1 MGYVLTFLILIPF
14 VGFMATWALGTTQR
28 IAKWVALVFSL
39 AQLALLTLVLM
50 AFWDPT
56 YGLVQGIIGARTDAS
71 STISYWGGAPFYYFE
86 KAAWVPQLGMNY
98 ILGFD
103 GLSAPL
109 AWLTPLLT
117 TLAIIFHWDEEHRP
131 REFFALLLFLEMS
144 LTGVFM
150 ALDFFLFFIFWELVL
165 IPMFFLIG
173 IWGGPNR
180 RYAALK
186 FLVYTHVASVIMLL
200 SIFALYWSYSSSAY
214 AAVTGLPPQNTFDMT
229 IFLEAARRHML
240 GTLGAAFIPLA
251 TQIPIMLGFL
261 FGFIVKLP
269 SFPFHT
275 WLPDAHV
282 EAPTGGS
289 VLLAG
294 VLLKMGGYGIFRIDL
309 GMFPDAMQQMWWLLA
324 ALGIVSMVYAAFVC
338 LHQTDLKRLI
348 AYSSVGHMGFV
359 TLGAATLTTI
369 GVEGGIF
376 QMFNHGL
383 ITAVLFMLAGSVK
396 HATGTREIPKL
407 QGLTKVMP
415 QFSLVLMIGFFASLG
430 LPGLNSFWSEFMV
443 FLGTFGS
450 PTLAG
455 WRALVIVPLISVVVT
470 AAYYVYTMQR
480 ILFGDVPK
488 DVEHAHDL
496 TPWESLSYAVLIVL
510 IFAVGFLPFAFVS
523 IINSY
528 VVGTAAVH
536 GSLPWLTSLGG
547 I

>member
-1 MGYVLTFLILIPF
+1 MSYWLTILLLIPF
-14 VGFMATWALGTTQR
+14 VGFLVTWAVGTTQR
-28 IAKWVALVFSL
+28 VAKWVALAFSL
-39 AQLALLTLVLM
+39 AQLALLTLILIS
-50 AFWDPT
+50 FWTPAGSWLETLLGPRIADAT
-56 YGLVQGIIGARTDAS
+56 NGIP
-71 STISYWGGAPFYYFE
+71 GGTSAPFSYFE
-86 KAAWVPQLGMNY
+86 RGSWVPQIGMNY

-103 GLSAPL
+103 GLSVPL

-200 SIFALYWSYSSSAY
+200 SIFALYWTYSATANLVVYGNY
-214 AAVTGLPPQNTFDMT
+214 ANTFDMT
-229 IFLEAARRHML
+229 AFLEAARRHAL
-240 GTLGAAFIPLA
+240 NGALAYIPLA
-251 TQIPIMLGFL
+251 TQIPVMLGFL

-294 VLLKMGGYGIFRIDL
+294 VLLKMGGYGIFRVDL
-309 GMFPDAMQQMWWLLA
+309 GMFPDAMRELWWVLA
-324 ALGIVSMVYAAFVC
+324 ALGIVSMIYAAFVC

-407 QGLTKVMP
+407 QGLSKVMP
-415 QFSLVLMIGFFASLG
+415 QFSLILMIGFFASLG

-443 FLGTFGS
+443 FLGTYSSQALGA
-450 PTLAG
+450 T
-455 WRALVIVPLISVVVT
+455 RALVIVPMVSIVVT
-470 AAYYVYTMQR
+470 AAYYVYAMQR
-480 ILFGDVPK
+480 ILFGEPPK
-488 DVEHAHDL
+488 EFEHVHDL
-496 TPWESLSYAVLIVL
+496 MPWERFSYAILTVL
-510 IFAVGFLPFAFVS
+510 IFAVGFLPFAFLS
-523 IINSY
+523 LIQTY
-528 VVGTAAVH
+528 TTTG
-536 GSLPWLTSLGG
+536 LPWLFGG
-547 I
+547 A

>member
-14 VGFMATWALGTTQR
+14 VGFIATWALGTTQKV
-28 IAKWVALVFSL
+28 AKWVALAFSL
-39 AQLALLTLVLM
+39 AQLVLLTLVLM
-50 AFWDPT
+50 AFWGT
-56 YGLVQGIIGARTDAS
+56 TSSLVESILGPAQAAQPVG
-71 STISYWGGAPFYYFE
+71 WGGAPFYYYQ
-86 KAAWVPQLGMNY
+86 KVDWVPQLGMNY

-103 GLSAPL
+103 GLSVPL

-200 SIFALYWSYSSSAY
+200 SIFALYWTYSFTANL
-214 AAVTGLPPQNTFDMT
+214 AVTNVGANTFDMT
-229 IFLEAARRHML
+229 VFLEAARRHMAGSL
-240 GTLGAAFIPLA
+240 PVAYIAMGT
-251 TQIPIMLGFL
+251 QVPIMLGFL

-309 GMFPDAMQQMWWLLA
+309 GMFPDAMKEVWWIPA

-450 PTLAG
+450 QAFAG
-455 WRALVIVPLISVVVT
+455 WRVLVIVPLVSIVVT

-488 DVEHAHDL
+488 EVEHAHDL
-496 TPWESLSYAVLIVL
+496 MPWETFSYAVLILL
-510 IFAVGFLPFAFVS
+510 IFAVGFLPFLFVGM
-523 IINSY
+523 INAY
-528 VVGTAAVH
+528 VL
-536 GSLPWLTSLGG
+536 GSLHWLTGG

>member
-1 MGYVLTFLILIPF
+1 MTYVLTVLLLIPM
-14 VGFMATWALGTTQR
+14 VGFLATWILGRTQK
-28 IAKWVALVFSL
+28 IAKWVALLFSL
-39 AQLALLTLVLM
+39 AQLALLSLILM
-50 AFWDPT
+50 TFWDVTTPIAEAVLGPAQNALPFAAWT
-56 YGLVQGIIGARTDAS
+56 
-71 STISYWGGAPFYYFE
+71 GGYQFHYFE
-86 KAAWVPQLGMNY
+86 RAAWVPQIGMNY

-103 GLSAPL
+103 GLGAPL

-117 TLAIIFHWDEEHRP
+117 TLAIVFHWDEQQRP

-186 FLVYTHVASVIMLL
+186 FLIYTHVASMIMLL
-200 SIFALYWSYSSSAY
+200 SIFALYYTASAPVNV
-214 AAVTGLPPQNTFDMT
+214 AVTGLASAGPTFDMT
-229 IFLEAARRHML
+229 VFLEGARRHML
-240 GTLGAAFIPLA
+240 GTLGSVYIPLA
-251 TQIPIMLGFL
+251 TQVPIMIGFL

-309 GMFPDAMQQMWWLLA
+309 GMFPDAMQELWWVLA
-324 ALGIVSMVYAAFVC
+324 VLGIMSMVYASFVC

-396 HATGTREIPKL
+396 HSTGTREIPRL

-415 QFSLVLMIGFFASLG
+415 QFSLILMIGFFASLG

-443 FLGTFGS
+443 FLGTFSS
-450 PTLAG
+450 PAFAG
-455 WRALVIVPLISVVVT
+455 WRALVIIPLISIVVT

-480 ILFGDVPK
+480 TLFGDPPK
-488 DVEHAHDL
+488 DIEHAHDL
-496 TPWESLSYAVLIVL
+496 MPWETFSYAVLIIL
-510 IFAVGFLPFAFVS
+510 IFAVGFLPFAIVGP
-523 IINSY
+523 IAGY
-528 VVGTAAVH
+528 VRT
-536 GSLPWLTSLGG
+536 LPWLAGVV
-547 I
+547 

>member
-1 MGYVLTFLILIPF
+1 MDELSYLLTVLLVIPF
-14 VGFMATWALGTTQR
+14 AGFLVTWILGATQKIARWLAL
-28 IAKWVALVFSL
+28 AFSV
-39 AQLALLTLVLM
+39 AQLALLTLILFS
-50 AFWDPT
+50 FWDAASPIT
-56 YGLVQGIIGARTDAS
+56 SMLIGPRLDPSSGIPGWS
-71 STISYWGGAPFYYFE
+71 GEPFSYFE
-86 KAAWVPQLGMNY
+86 RASWVPQIGMNY

-117 TLAIIFHWDEEHRP
+117 TLAIIFHWDESHRP
-131 REFFALLLFLEMS
+131 REFYALLLFLEMS

-200 SIFALYWSYSSSAY
+200 SIFALYWTYSGAAN
-214 AAVTGLPPQNTFDMT
+214 AAVYGVSAPTFDMT
-229 IFLEAARRHML
+229 VFLEAARRH
-240 GTLGAAFIPLA
+240 AVSPAIAYIPLA

-294 VLLKMGGYGIFRIDL
+294 VLLKMGGYGIFRVDL
-309 GMFPDAMQQMWWLLA
+309 GMFPDAMRDLWWVLA
-324 ALGIVSMVYAAFVC
+324 VLGIISMIYAAFVC

-415 QFSLVLMIGFFASLG
+415 QFSLILMIGFFASLG

-443 FLGTFGS
+443 FLGTYSS
-450 PTLAG
+450 PTFAAT
-455 WRALVIVPLISVVVT
+455 RALVIIPLISIVVT
-470 AAYYVYTMQR
+470 AAYYMYTMQR
-480 ILFGDVPK
+480 VLFGEPPK
-488 DVEHAHDL
+488 DFEHVHDL
-496 TPWESLSYAVLIVL
+496 MPWESFSYAILVVL
-510 IFAVGFLPFAFVS
+510 IFAVGFLPFA
-523 IINSY
+523 I
-528 VVGTAAVH
+528 VGLIHTYAAA
-536 GSLPWLTSLGG
+536 SLPWLAGVV
-547 I
+547 

>member
-1 MGYVLTFLILIPF
+1 MEYVLTLLLVIPF
-14 VGFMATWALGTTQR
+14 VGFLVTWAAGVTQR

-39 AQLALLTLVLM
+39 AQLVLLTLVLV
-50 AFWDPT
+50 AVYVHPSTWLDPILGPSLADPT
-56 YGLVQGIIGARTDAS
+56 NGIP
-71 STISYWGGAPFYYFE
+71 GGTSAPFYFFT
-86 KAAWVPQLGMNY
+86 KAPWVPQFGTSY
-98 ILGFD
+98 ILGVD

-117 TLAIIFHWDEEHRP
+117 TLAIVFHWDEEHRP

-144 LTGVFM
+144 LTGVFIS
-150 ALDFFLFFIFWELVL
+150 LDFFLFFIFWELVL

-180 RYAALK
+180 RYASLK

-200 SIFALYWSYSSSAY
+200 SIFALYWTYSAT
-214 AAVTGLPPQNTFDMT
+214 ANLAVYGVNTPTFDMT
-229 IFLEAARRHML
+229 VFLEAARRHAVSPAL
-240 GTLGAAFIPLA
+240 AYIPLA
-251 TQIPIMLGFL
+251 TQIPMMLGFL

-309 GMFPDAMQQMWWLLA
+309 GMFPDAVKDLWWVLA
-324 ALGIVSMVYAAFVC
+324 VLGIISMIYAAFVC

-407 QGLTKVMP
+407 QGLAKVMP

-443 FLGTFGS
+443 FVGTYS
-450 PTLAG
+450 SASLSSV
-455 WRALVIVPLISVVVT
+455 RALVIIPLISIVVT

-480 ILFGDVPK
+480 VLFGEPPK
-488 DVEHAHDL
+488 DFEHAHDL
-496 TPWESLSYAVLIVL
+496 MPWERISYGVLLILIVL
-510 IFAVGFLPFAFVS
+510 VGLLPIAFLS
-523 IINSY
+523 LIGQYTS
-528 VVGTAAVH
+528 TAL
-536 GSLPWLTSLGG
+536 GPLLGG
-547 I
+547 A

>member
-1 MGYVLTFLILIPF
+1 MGYVLTLLLLIPF
-14 VGFMATWALGTTQR
+14 VGFLATWALGTTQK
-28 IAKWVALVFSL
+28 IARWTALAFSL
-39 AQLALLTLVLM
+39 AQLVLLTLILM

-56 YGLVQGIIGARTDAS
+56 YSLVQGILGGRTDGS
-71 STISYWGGAPFYYFE
+71 STMSYWSGAPFYYYE

-103 GLSAPL
+103 GLSVPL

-117 TLAIIFHWDEEHRP
+117 TLAIIFHWNEEQRP

-200 SIFALYWSYSSSAY
+200 SIFSLYWTYSAT
-214 AAVTGLPPQNTFDMT
+214 ANLAVNGPGFNTPTFDMT
-229 IFLEAARRHML
+229 VVLEAARRHML
-240 GTLGAAFIPLA
+240 GTLGTAFIPLA

-309 GMFPDAMQQMWWLLA
+309 GMFPDAMQQMWWVLA
-324 ALGIVSMVYAAFVC
+324 ALGIVSMIYAAFVC

-443 FLGTFGS
+443 LLGTYSS
-450 PTLAG
+450 PTLAAT
-455 WRALVIVPLISVVVT
+455 RALVIVPMVSLVVT
-470 AAYYVYTMQR
+470 AGYYVYTMQR

-488 DVEHAHDL
+488 DYEHAHDL
-496 TPWESLSYAVLIVL
+496 APWERFSYVVLIIL
-510 IFAVGFLPFAFVS
+510 IFAVGFLPFAIVGPIGGYVS
-523 IINSY
+523 
-528 VVGTAAVH
+528 GAFPA
-536 GSLPWLTSLGG
+536 PWLAGG

>member
-1 MGYVLTFLILIPF
+1 
-14 VGFMATWALGTTQR
+14 
-28 IAKWVALVFSL
+28 
-39 AQLALLTLVLM
+39 
-50 AFWDPT
+50 
-56 YGLVQGIIGARTDAS
+56 
-71 STISYWGGAPFYYFE
+71 
-86 KAAWVPQLGMNY
+86 
-98 ILGFD
+98 
-103 GLSAPL
+103 
-109 AWLTPLLT
+109 
-117 TLAIIFHWDEEHRP
+117 
-131 REFFALLLFLEMS
+131 MS

-186 FLVYTHVASVIMLL
+186 FFVYTHVASVIMLL
-200 SIFALYWSYSSSAY
+200 SIFALYWTYSGTANL
-214 AAVTGLPPQNTFDMT
+214 AVTGNPGNTFDMT
-229 IFLEAARRHML
+229 VFLEAARRHML
-240 GTLGAAFIPLA
+240 NGALAYIPLA

-309 GMFPDAMQQMWWLLA
+309 GMFPDAMQQLWWVLA
-324 ALGIVSMVYAAFVC
+324 ALGIISMVYAAFVC

-443 FLGTFGS
+443 FLGVYGS
-450 PTLAG
+450 PALAAT
-455 WRALVIVPLISVVVT
+455 RALVIVPMISIVVT

-488 DVEHAHDL
+488 DYEHAHDL
-496 TPWESLSYAVLIVL
+496 PKWETLSYAVLVIL
-510 IFAVGFLPFAFVS
+510 IFVVGFLPFLFVS
-523 IINSY
+523 IIGGY
-528 VVGTAAVH
+528 VAGTATAAA
-536 GSLPWLTSLGG
+536 SLPWLAGLKGG

>member
-1 MGYVLTFLILIPF
+1 MAYVLTLLILIPA
-14 VGFMATWALGTTQR
+14 VGFVATWALGTTQKV
-28 IAKWVALVFSL
+28 AKWVALAFSL

-50 AFWDPT
+50 SFWGTTQSIAEALLGPAT
-56 YGLVQGIIGARTDAS
+56 SAGPANWSGS
-71 STISYWGGAPFYYFE
+71 PFYYFE
-86 KAAWVPQLGMNY
+86 KADWLPQAGMSY

-103 GLSAPL
+103 GLSVPL

-117 TLAIIFHWDEEHRP
+117 TLAIIFHWDEDHRP

-200 SIFALYWSYSSSAY
+200 SIFALYWTSSA
-214 AAVTGLPPQNTFDMT
+214 AANLAVTGSATNTFDMT
-229 IFLEAARRHML
+229 VFLQAARQHAL
-240 GTLGAAFIPLA
+240 NGALAYIPLA

-294 VLLKMGGYGIFRIDL
+294 VLLKMGGYGIFRVDL
-309 GMFPDAMQQMWWLLA
+309 GMFPDAMQQLWWVLA
-324 ALGIVSMVYAAFVC
+324 ALGIVSMIYAAFVC

-443 FLGTFGS
+443 FLGTYS
-450 PTLAG
+450 APSLSST
-455 WRALVIVPLISVVVT
+455 RALVIVPMLSIVVT

-480 ILFGDVPK
+480 ILFGDTPK
-488 DVEHAHDL
+488 DFERAHDL
-496 TPWESLSYAVLIVL
+496 PPWERFSYAILVIL
-510 IFAVGFLPFAFVS
+510 IFAVGFLPFIFVS
-523 IINSY
+523 VIQTY
-528 VVGTAAVH
+528 AVQ
-536 GSLPWLTSLGG
+536 SLPWLASVGG

>member
-1 MGYVLTFLILIPF
+1 MSYWLTLLLLIPF
-14 VGFMATWALGTTQR
+14 AGFLVTWALGATQK
-28 IAKWVALVFSL
+28 IAKWIALAFSL
-39 AQLALLTLVLM
+39 GQLVLLTLILVSFQFDLSSILG
-50 AFWDPT
+50 PRVS
-56 YGLVQGIIGARTDAS
+56 GLPLPGWTGEPLS
-71 STISYWGGAPFYYFE
+71 YFE
-86 KAAWVPQLGMNY
+86 RAAWVPQAGLNY

-103 GLSAPL
+103 GLSVPL

-150 ALDFFLFFIFWELVL
+150 ALDFLLFLIFWELVL

-180 RYAALK
+180 RYAAMK
-186 FLVYTHVASVIMLL
+186 FFVYTHVGYVVMLL
-200 SIFALYWSYSSSAY
+200 AVFTLYWTYSAP
-214 AAVTGLPPQNTFDMT
+214 ANLAVTGVNASTFDMT
-229 IFLEAARRHML
+229 VILQAARDHAVNPAM
-240 GTLGAAFIPLA
+240 AYMPLL
-251 TQIPIMLGFL
+251 TQIPVMLAFL

-309 GMFPDAMQQMWWLLA
+309 GMFPDAMRDLWWVVA
-324 ALGIVSMVYAAFVC
+324 ALGIISMIYAAFVC

-359 TLGAATLTTI
+359 TLGAATLTAI

-396 HATGTREIPKL
+396 HATGTRDIPKL
-407 QGLTKVMP
+407 QGLAKVMP
-415 QFSLVLMIGFFASLG
+415 QFSLILAIGFFASLG

-443 FLGTFGS
+443 FLGTYSSASMGA
-450 PTLAG
+450 T
-455 WRALVIVPLISVVVT
+455 RALVLVPMASIVVT

-480 ILFGDVPK
+480 ILFGEVPK
-488 DVEHAHDL
+488 GFEHVHDL
-496 TPWESLSYAVLIVL
+496 MPWERFSYVVLVILIV
-510 IFAVGFLPFAFVS
+510 AVGLLPFAFL
-523 IINSY
+523 SY
-528 VVGTAAVH
+528 IQTYTVR
-536 GSLPWLTSLGG
+536 SLPWLLGAV
-547 I
+547 

>member
-1 MGYVLTFLILIPF
+1 MTYVLTVLILIPF
-14 VGFMATWALGTTQR
+14 VGFLATWILGRTQK

-39 AQLALLTLVLM
+39 AQLALLSLILMTFWGVSSPVAESVLGP
-50 AFWDPT
+50 AQNALPF
-56 YGLVQGIIGARTDAS
+56 AS
-71 STISYWGGAPFYYFE
+71 WTGGYQFHYFE
-86 KAAWVPQLGMNY
+86 RAGWVPQVGMNY

-144 LTGVFM
+144 LTGVFA

-186 FLVYTHVASVIMLL
+186 FLIYTHVASMIMLL
-200 SIFALYWSYSSSAY
+200 SIFALYYTSSAGVN
-214 AAVTGLPPQNTFDMT
+214 AAVTGVATAGPTFDMT
-229 IFLEAARRHML
+229 VFLEAARRHML
-240 GTLGAAFIPLA
+240 GTLGGLYIPLA
-251 TQIPIMLGFL
+251 TQVPIMLGFL

-294 VLLKMGGYGIFRIDL
+294 VLLKMGGYGIFRVLL
-309 GMFPDAMQQMWWLLA
+309 GMFPDAMKELWWVLA
-324 ALGIVSMVYAAFVC
+324 ALGIISMVYAAFVC

-443 FLGTFGS
+443 FLGTFSS
-450 PTLAG
+450 PAFAG
-455 WRALVIVPLISVVVT
+455 WRVLVIIPLVSIVVT

-480 ILFGDVPK
+480 TLFGDVPK
-488 DVEHAHDL
+488 DLEHAHDL
-496 TPWESLSYAVLIVL
+496 MPWETFSYAVLVIL
-510 IFAVGFLPFAFVS
+510 IFAVGFLPFA
-523 IINSY
+523 
-528 VVGTAAVH
+528 VVGPIGQYVAT
-536 GSLPWLTSLGG
+536 LPGLTRVV
-547 I
+547 

>member
-1 MGYVLTFLILIPF
+1 MAYVLTLLLVIPF
-14 VGFMATWALGTTQR
+14 VGFLATWALGTTQKV
-28 IAKWVALVFSL
+28 AKWVALVFSL
-39 AQLALLTLVLM
+39 AQLALLTLVLF
-50 AFWDPT
+50 AFWTTTRPVVESIL
-56 YGLVQGIIGARTDAS
+56 GS
-71 STISYWGGAPFYYFE
+71 STSAIPLAGWSGGDLYYFE
-86 KAAWVPQLGMNY
+86 RVPWVPQIGLNY
-98 ILGFD
+98 VLGFD

-131 REFFALLLFLEMS
+131 REFFALMLFLEMS

-186 FLVYTHVASVIMLL
+186 FFVYTHVASVIMLL
-200 SIFALYWSYSSSAY
+200 SIFALYWTASATAN
-214 AAVTGLPPQNTFDMT
+214 AAVTGVNLPTFDMT
-229 IFLEAARRHML
+229 VMLEAARRHMA
-240 GTLGAAFIPLA
+240 GTLGTVFIPLA
-251 TQIPIMLGFL
+251 TQVPIMLGFL

-309 GMFPDAMQQMWWLLA
+309 GMFPDAMKQLWWVLA
-324 ALGIVSMVYAAFVC
+324 ALGVISMIYAAFVC

-396 HATGTREIPKL
+396 HATGTREIPRL
-407 QGLTKVMP
+407 QGLYKVMP
-415 QFSLVLMIGFFASLG
+415 QFSIILTIGFFASLG

-443 FLGTFGS
+443 FLGTYSS
-450 PTLAG
+450 PTLGAT
-455 WRALVIVPLISVVVT
+455 RALVIVPMVSLVVT
-470 AAYYVYTMQR
+470 AGYYMYTMQR

-488 DVEHAHDL
+488 DYEHAHDL
-496 TPWESLSYAVLIVL
+496 PSWERFSYVVLVAL
-510 IFAVGFLPFAFVS
+510 IFAVGFLPFIFAGMMAT
-523 IINSY
+523 Y
-528 VVGTAAVH
+528 TATA
-536 GSLPWLTSLGG
+536 LPWLTVVKVGL
-547 I
+547 

>member
-1 MGYVLTFLILIPF
+1 MSYWLTVLLLIPF
-14 VGFMATWALGTTQR
+14 IGFIVTWALGRTQR
-28 IAKWVALVFSL
+28 IAKWVALAFSL
-39 AQLALLTLVLM
+39 AQLVLLTLI
-50 AFWDPT
+50 
-56 YGLVQGIIGARTDAS
+56 LVSIQFDLSSILGPRTS
-71 STISYWGGAPFYYFE
+71 GSPIPGWTGEPFYYFE
-86 KAAWVPQLGMNY
+86 RADWVPQAGLSY

-103 GLSAPL
+103 GLSVPL

-117 TLAIIFHWDEEHRP
+117 TLAIIFHWDEDHRP

-200 SIFALYWSYSSSAY
+200 SIFALYWTYSATASA
-214 AAVTGLPPQNTFDMT
+214 AITGTNANTFDMT
-229 IFLEAARRHML
+229 VMLEAARRHMAGSL
-240 GTLGAAFIPLA
+240 PIAFIPLA
-251 TQIPIMLGFL
+251 TQIPVMLGFL

-294 VLLKMGGYGIFRIDL
+294 VLLKMGGYGIFRVDL
-309 GMFPDAMQQMWWLLA
+309 GMFPDAMQNLWWLVA
-324 ALGIVSMVYAAFVC
+324 ALGIISMIYAAFVC

-359 TLGAATLTTI
+359 TLGAATLTAV

-396 HATGTREIPKL
+396 HATGTRDIPKL
-407 QGLTKVMP
+407 RGLAKVMP
-415 QFSLVLMIGFFASLG
+415 QFSLILAIGFFASLG

-443 FLGTFGS
+443 FLGTYGS
-450 PTLAG
+450 ASMAST
-455 WRALVIVPLISVVVT
+455 RALVLVPMVSIVVT

-480 ILFGDVPK
+480 VLFGEPPK
-488 DVEHAHDL
+488 EFEHVHDL
-496 TPWESLSYAVLIVL
+496 MPWERFSYVVLVVL
-510 IFAVGFLPFAFVS
+510 IFAVGLLPFAFLTF
-523 IINSY
+523 IQTF
-528 VVGTAAVH
+528 TAR
-536 GSLPWLTSLGG
+536 SLPWLLGAL
-547 I
+547 

>member
-1 MGYVLTFLILIPF
+1 MTYVLTVLLLIPA
-14 VGFMATWALGTTQR
+14 VGFLATWGLGRTQK

-39 AQLALLTLVLM
+39 AQLALLTLIL
-50 AFWDPT
+50 
-56 YGLVQGIIGARTDAS
+56 L
-71 STISYWGGAPFYYFE
+71 SYWGVTLPLVESILGSPTATPVPNWTGASGDPFATFIYFE
-86 KAAWVPQLGMNY
+86 KAPWVPQIGMNF

-117 TLAIIFHWDEEHRP
+117 TLAIIFHWDEEQRP
-131 REFFALLLFLEMS
+131 REFYALLLFLEMS

-186 FLVYTHVASVIMLL
+186 FLIYTHVASMVMLL
-200 SIFALYWSYSSSAY
+200 SIFALYYTSSAAVN
-214 AAVTGLPPQNTFDMT
+214 AAVTGVASAGPTFDMT
-229 IFLEAARRHML
+229 VFLEGARRHLL
-240 GTLGAAFIPLA
+240 GTLGGLYIPLA
-251 TQIPIMLGFL
+251 TQVPIMIGFL

-294 VLLKMGGYGIFRIDL
+294 VLLKMGGYGIFRVLL
-309 GMFPDAMQQMWWLLA
+309 GMFPDAMRELWWVLA
-324 ALGIVSMVYAAFVC
+324 ALGIISMVYAAFVC

-396 HATGTREIPKL
+396 HATGTREIPRL

-443 FLGTFGS
+443 FLGTFSS
-450 PTLAG
+450 PALAG
-455 WRALVIVPLISVVVT
+455 WRALVIIPLISIIVT

-480 ILFGDVPK
+480 TLFGDAPK
-488 DVEHAHDL
+488 DIEHAHDL
-496 TPWESLSYAVLIVL
+496 TPWETLSYAVLIIL
-510 IFAVGFLPFAFVS
+510 IFVVGFLPFA
-523 IINSY
+523 
-528 VVGTAAVH
+528 VVGPIAHYVAT
-536 GSLPWLTSLGG
+536 LPGLTGVV
-547 I
+547 

>member
-1 MGYVLTFLILIPF
+1 MSYWLTILLLIPF
-14 VGFMATWALGTTQR
+14 IGFIVTWAVGRTQR
-28 IAKWVALVFSL
+28 ISKWVALAFSL
-39 AQLALLTLVLM
+39 AQLTLLTLILVS
-50 AFWDPT
+50 FWTPASSWIEMLLGPRIADPT
-56 YGLVQGIIGARTDAS
+56 NGIP
-71 STISYWGGAPFYYFE
+71 GGTQSAFSYFE
-86 KAAWVPQLGMNY
+86 KANWVPQIGMNY

-103 GLSAPL
+103 GLSVPL

-117 TLAIIFHWDEEHRP
+117 TLAIVFHWDEEHRP

-200 SIFALYWSYSSSAY
+200 SIFALYWTYSGTAN
-214 AAVTGLPPQNTFDMT
+214 AAVYGTSTNTFDMT
-229 IFLEAARRHML
+229 VFLEAARRHAVN
-240 GTLGAAFIPLA
+240 GALAYIPLA
-251 TQIPIMLGFL
+251 TQIPVMLGFL

-309 GMFPDAMQQMWWLLA
+309 GMFPDAMRELWWVLA
-324 ALGIVSMVYAAFVC
+324 ALGIISMVYAAFVC

-407 QGLTKVMP
+407 QGLSKVMP
-415 QFSLVLMIGFFASLG
+415 QFSLILMIGFFASLG

-443 FLGTFGS
+443 FLGTYSSQSMGA
-450 PTLAG
+450 T
-455 WRALVIVPLISVVVT
+455 RALVLVPMVSIVVT
-470 AAYYVYTMQR
+470 AAYYVYAMQR
-480 ILFGDVPK
+480 ILFGDAPK
-488 DVEHAHDL
+488 EFEHVHDL
-496 TPWESLSYAVLIVL
+496 MPWERFSYVILVLL
-510 IFAVGFLPFAFVS
+510 IFAVGLLPFAFLS
-523 IINSY
+523 LIQDYAI
-528 VVGTAAVH
+528 H
-536 GSLPWLTSLGG
+536 GLPWLMGAV
-547 I
+547 

>member
-1 MGYVLTFLILIPF
+1 MDYVLTLLLVIPF
-14 VGFMATWALGTTQR
+14 VGFLVTWAAGVTQR
-28 IAKWVALVFSL
+28 IAKWVALAFSL
-39 AQLALLTLVLM
+39 AQLVLLTLVLI
-50 AFWDPT
+50 AVYVHPSAWLDPILGPSLADPT
-56 YGLVQGIIGARTDAS
+56 NGIP
-71 STISYWGGAPFYYFE
+71 GGTSAPFYFFTR
-86 KAAWVPQLGMNY
+86 APWVPQFGTSY
-98 ILGFD
+98 ILGVD

-117 TLAIIFHWDEEHRP
+117 TLAIVFHWDEEHRP

-144 LTGVFM
+144 LTGVFIS
-150 ALDFFLFFIFWELVL
+150 LDFFLFFIFWELVL

-180 RYAALK
+180 RYASLK

-200 SIFALYWSYSSSAY
+200 SIFALYWTYSAT
-214 AAVTGLPPQNTFDMT
+214 ANLAVYGVNAPTFDMT
-229 IFLEAARRHML
+229 VFLEAARLHAL
-240 GTLGAAFIPLA
+240 NPALAYIPMA
-251 TQIPIMLGFL
+251 TQIPVMLGFL

-309 GMFPDAMQQMWWLLA
+309 GMFPDAVKDLWWVLA
-324 ALGIVSMVYAAFVC
+324 ALGIISMVYAAFVC

-407 QGLTKVMP
+407 QGLAKVMP

-443 FLGTFGS
+443 FVGTYS
-450 PTLAG
+450 SASLSAV
-455 WRALVIVPLISVVVT
+455 RALVIIPLISIVVT

-480 ILFGDVPK
+480 VLFGEPPK
-488 DVEHAHDL
+488 HFEHVHDL
-496 TPWESLSYAVLIVL
+496 MPWERVSYGVLLVLIVL
-510 IFAVGFLPFAFVS
+510 VGLLPIAFLS
-523 IINSY
+523 MIQGY
-528 VVGTAAVH
+528 TASA
-536 GSLPWLTSLGG
+536 LPWLLGG
-547 I
+547 A

>member
-1 MGYVLTFLILIPF
+1 MSYWLTILILIPF
-14 VGFMATWALGTTQR
+14 VGFIVTWALGTTQK
-28 IAKWVALVFSL
+28 IAKWIALVFSL
-39 AQLALLTLVLM
+39 AQLALLSLILLS
-50 AFWDPT
+50 FWPAVSSLTDPLL
-56 YGLVQGIIGARTDAS
+56 GSRVDSAS
-71 STISYWGGAPFYYFE
+71 SIAGWTGEPFSYFE
-86 KAAWVPQLGMNY
+86 RANWVPQAGLNY

-117 TLAIIFHWDEEHRP
+117 TLAIIFHWDETHRP

-200 SIFALYWSYSSSAY
+200 SIFALYWSYSATAN
-214 AAVTGLPPQNTFDMT
+214 AAITGTNANTFDMT
-229 IFLEAARRHML
+229 VMLEAARRHVAGSL
-240 GTLGAAFIPLA
+240 PVAFIPLA
-251 TQIPIMLGFL
+251 TQIPVMLGFL

-294 VLLKMGGYGIFRIDL
+294 VLLKMGGYGIFRVDL
-309 GMFPDAMQQMWWLLA
+309 GMFPDAMRDLWWVVA
-324 ALGIVSMVYAAFVC
+324 ALGIVSMIYAAFVC

-396 HATGTREIPKL
+396 HATGTRDIPKL
-407 QGLTKVMP
+407 QGLAKVMP
-415 QFSLVLMIGFFASLG
+415 QFSLILAIGFFASLG

-443 FLGTFGS
+443 FLGTYGS
-450 PTLAG
+450 ASMAST
-455 WRALVIVPLISVVVT
+455 RALVLIPMVSIVVT

-480 ILFGDVPK
+480 VLFGEPPK
-488 DVEHAHDL
+488 EFEHVHDL
-496 TPWESLSYAVLIVL
+496 MPWERFSYAVLVVL
-510 IFAVGFLPFAFVS
+510 IVGVGLLPFAFLTF
-523 IINSY
+523 IQ
-528 VVGTAAVH
+528 TFTTK
-536 GSLPWLTSLGG
+536 SLPWLLGG
-547 I
+547 L

>member
-1 MGYVLTFLILIPF
+1 MPLAGFL
-14 VGFMATWALGTTQR
+14 ATWTLGATQR
-28 IAKWVALVFSL
+28 IAKWIALTFSL
-39 AQLALLTLVLM
+39 AQLVLLTLVLVS
-50 AFWDPT
+50 FWGPGESVTSLVLGPRVDP
-56 YGLVQGIIGARTDAS
+56 A
-71 STISYWGGAPFYYFE
+71 STIPGWTGEPFSYYE
-86 KAAWVPQLGMNY
+86 RAAWVPQVGMNY

-150 ALDFFLFFIFWELVL
+150 ALDFNLFIIIWELVL

-173 IWGGPNR
+173 IWGGQFFC
-180 RYAALK
+180 YDSVK
-186 FLVYTHVASVIMLL
+186 FVIYTHVASVVMLL
-200 SIFALYWSYSSSAY
+200 SIFALYWTYSGTAN
-214 AAVTGLPPQNTFDMT
+214 AAVYGISGRTFDMT
-229 IFLEAARRHML
+229 VFLEAARRH
-240 GTLGAAFIPLA
+240 AVNPAVAFLPLA
-251 TQIPIMLGFL
+251 TQIPVMLGFL

-294 VLLKMGGYGIFRIDL
+294 VLLKMGGYGIFRVDL
-309 GMFPDAMQQMWWLLA
+309 GMFPDAMRQLWWVLA
-324 ALGIVSMVYAAFVC
+324 VLGIISMIYAAFVC

-348 AYSSVGHMGFV
+348 AYSSIGHMGFV

-396 HATGTREIPKL
+396 HATGTRDIPKL

-415 QFSLVLMIGFFASLG
+415 QFSLILMIGFFASLG

-443 FLGTFGS
+443 FLGTFSS
-450 PTLAG
+450 PALTG
-455 WRALVIVPLISVVVT
+455 VRALVIIPLVSIIVT
-470 AAYYVYTMQR
+470 AAYYMYTMQR
-480 ILFGDVPK
+480 VLFGEPPK
-488 DVEHAHDL
+488 DIAHAHDVM
-496 TPWESLSYAVLIVL
+496 PWETFSYAVLIVL
-510 IFAVGFLPFAFVS
+510 IFAVGFLPFA
-523 IINSY
+523 I
-528 VVGTAAVH
+528 VGPISTYAAH
-536 GSLPWLTSLGG
+536 SLPWLAGA

>member
-1 MGYVLTFLILIPF
+1 MAYVLSFLLVIPF
-14 VGFMATWALGTTQR
+14 VGFIATWALGRTQK
-28 IAKWVALVFSL
+28 IARWVALLFSL
-39 AQLALLTLVLM
+39 AQLVLLSLILLT
-50 AFWDPT
+50 
-56 YGLVQGIIGARTDAS
+56 
-71 STISYWGGAPFYYFE
+71 YWNLTAPFVESLLGSPTATTVPGWTGPANFIYFE
-86 KAAWVPQLGMNY
+86 KGAWVPQIGMNY
-98 ILGFD
+98 ILGLD
-103 GLSAPL
+103 GLSGPL

-131 REFFALLLFLEMS
+131 REFYALLLFLEMS
-144 LTGVFM
+144 LTGVFI

-186 FLVYTHVASVIMLL
+186 FLVYTHVASMIMLV
-200 SIFALYWSYSSSAY
+200 SIFALYWTSSA
-214 AAVTGLPPQNTFDMT
+214 AANLAVNGVNTATFDMT
-229 IFLEAARRHML
+229 VFLQAARLHAVNPAL
-240 GTLGAAFIPLA
+240 AYIPLA
-251 TQIPIMLGFL
+251 TQIPLMLGFL

-309 GMFPDAMQQMWWLLA
+309 GIFPDAVKDLWWVLA
-324 ALGIVSMVYAAFVC
+324 GLGIVSMVYAAFVC

-415 QFSLVLMIGFFASLG
+415 QFSLILMIGFFASLG

-443 FLGTFGS
+443 FLGTFSS
-450 PTLAG
+450 PQLAG
-455 WRALVIVPLISVVVT
+455 VRALVIIPLISIVVT

-480 ILFGDVPK
+480 TLFGDLPK
-488 DVEHAHDL
+488 EIEHAHDL
-496 TPWESLSYAVLIVL
+496 PRYESFSYAILVIL
-510 IFAVGFLPFAFVS
+510 IFAVGFLPFV
-523 IINSY
+523 
-528 VVGTAAVH
+528 VVGPISQYVAT
-536 GSLPWLTSLGG
+536 LPGLTGVV
-547 I
+547 

>member
-1 MGYVLTFLILIPF
+1 MVGWATMLLVIPF
-14 VGFMATWALGTTQR
+14 VGFILTWALGTTQK
-28 IAKWVALVFSL
+28 IARWVALAFSL
-39 AQLALLTLVLM
+39 AQLVLLTLMLASLWPDWRVVIESVLGTV
-50 AFWDPT
+50 AAGPNNVV
-56 YGLVQGIIGARTDAS
+56 LPGAQLS
-71 STISYWGGAPFYYFE
+71 QFSYFE
-86 KAAWVPQLGMNY
+86 RGEWVPQIGLNY
-98 ILGFD
+98 ILGLD

-117 TLAIIFHWDEEHRP
+117 TLAIIFHWNEEQRP

-144 LTGVFM
+144 LTGVFIS
-150 ALDFFLFFIFWELVL
+150 LDFFLFFIFWELVL

-186 FLVYTHVASVIMLL
+186 FLVYTHVASMIMLV
-200 SIFALYWSYSSSAY
+200 SIFALYWSYS
-214 AAVTGLPPQNTFDMT
+214 AAANALVYGVSRPTFDMT
-229 IFLEAARRHML
+229 VYLEAASAHAMNP
-240 GTLGAAFIPLA
+240 AIAYIPLA

-294 VLLKMGGYGIFRIDL
+294 VLLKMGGYGIFRVDL
-309 GMFPDAMQQMWWLLA
+309 QMFPDAMKDLWWVLA
-324 ALGIVSMVYAAFVC
+324 FLGIVSMIYAAFIC
-338 LHQTDLKRLI
+338 LHQVDLKRLI

-396 HATGTREIPKL
+396 HATGTRDIPKL
-407 QGLTKVMP
+407 QGLAKVMP

-430 LPGLNSFWSEFMV
+430 LPGLNSFWGEFMV
-443 FLGTFGS
+443 FLGTYSSQSMGA
-450 PTLAG
+450 T
-455 WRALVIVPLISVVVT
+455 RAFVLVPMASIVVT

-480 ILFGDVPK
+480 ILFGEAPPEF
-488 DVEHAHDL
+488 EHVHDL
-496 TPWESLSYAVLIVL
+496 PSYERFSYAVLVVL
-510 IFAVGFLPFAFVS
+510 IFAVGLLPFAFLS
-523 IINSY
+523 LIQGY
-528 VVGTAAVH
+528 TAQA
-536 GSLPWLTSLGG
+536 LPWLLGVH
-547 I
+547 

>member
-1 MGYVLTFLILIPF
+1 MTYVLSLLIVIPF
-14 VGFMATWALGTTQR
+14 VGFLATWTLGKTQK
-28 IAKWVALVFSL
+28 IARWVALAFSL
-39 AQLALLTLVLM
+39 AQLALLTLILLS
-50 AFWDPT
+50 FWDAASSFT
-56 YGLVQGIIGARTDAS
+56 SMIIGPRLADPNNGLPMAPS
-71 STISYWGGAPFYYFE
+71 SPFFYFE
-86 KAAWVPQLGMNY
+86 KASWVPQIGLNY

-103 GLSAPL
+103 GLSVPL

-117 TLAIIFHWDEEHRP
+117 TLAIIFHWDEGHRP

-200 SIFALYWSYSSSAY
+200 SIFALYWTSSATAN
-214 AAVTGLPPQNTFDMT
+214 AAVYGTNTPTFDMT
-229 IFLEAARRHML
+229 VFLEAARLHYISPAL
-240 GTLGAAFIPLA
+240 AYIPLA

-309 GMFPDAMQQMWWLLA
+309 GMFPDAMKELWWVLA

-396 HATGTREIPKL
+396 HATGTREIPRL

-415 QFSLVLMIGFFASLG
+415 QFSLILMIGFFASLG

-443 FLGTFGS
+443 FLGTYSS
-450 PTLAG
+450 PTLGAT
-455 WRALVIVPLISVVVT
+455 RALVIVPMVSIVVT

-480 ILFGDVPK
+480 ILFGDLPK
-488 DVEHAHDL
+488 DFEHVHDV
-496 TPWESLSYAVLIVL
+496 PSYERFSYAILIVL
-510 IFAVGFLPFAFVS
+510 IFAVGFLPFLFVGM
-523 IINSY
+523 IQGY
-528 VVGTAAVH
+528 TLAA
-536 GSLPWLTSLGG
+536 LPWLTRVV

>member
-1 MGYVLTFLILIPF
+1 MTYVLTLLVLIPF
-14 VGFMATWALGTTQR
+14 VGFLATWALGRTQT

-39 AQLALLTLVLM
+39 AQLALLTLIL
-50 AFWDPT
+50 
-56 YGLVQGIIGARTDAS
+56 L
-71 STISYWGGAPFYYFE
+71 SYWGTTLPFVEIILGSPSATAVQGWTGSSSFVYFE
-86 KAAWVPQLGMNY
+86 KVSWVPQLGMNY

-186 FLVYTHVASVIMLL
+186 FLVYTHVASVVMLL
-200 SIFALYWSYSSSAY
+200 SIFALYWTYSAT
-214 AAVTGLPPQNTFDMT
+214 ANGAVTGIYQNTFDMT
-229 IFLEAARRHML
+229 VFLEAARRHVL
-240 GTLGAAFIPLA
+240 GTLPVAYITLG

-309 GMFPDAMQQMWWLLA
+309 GMFPDAMKEMWWVLA
-324 ALGIVSMVYAAFVC
+324 VLGIVSMVYAAFVC

-415 QFSLVLMIGFFASLG
+415 QFSLILMIGFFASLG

-450 PTLAG
+450 PALAG
-455 WRALVIVPLISVVVT
+455 WRVLVIIPLISIVVT

-488 DVEHAHDL
+488 DYEHAHDL
-496 TPWESLSYAVLIVL
+496 MPWERFSYAVLLVL
-510 IFAVGFLPFAFVS
+510 IFAVGFLPFTLVGL
-523 IINSY
+523 IGSY
-528 VVGTAAVH
+528 TATLP
-536 GSLPWLTSLGG
+536 SLMGV

>member
-1 MGYVLTFLILIPF
+1 MTYVLTILLLIPF
-14 VGFMATWALGTTQR
+14 VGFLVTWAVGRTQKV
-28 IAKWVALVFSL
+28 AKWVALTFSV
-39 AQLALLTLVLM
+39 AQLALLSLIL
-50 AFWDPT
+50 
-56 YGLVQGIIGARTDAS
+56 L
-71 STISYWGGAPFYYFE
+71 SYWPAADSYISSLLGPRLSSPTGGIPGWTGEPFSYFE
-86 KAAWVPQLGMNY
+86 KISWVPQWGMTY

-103 GLSAPL
+103 GLSLPL

-144 LTGVFM
+144 LTGVFV

-186 FLVYTHVASVIMLL
+186 FFVYTHVASVIMLL
-200 SIFALYWSYSSSAY
+200 SIFALYWTYSAT
-214 AAVTGLPPQNTFDMT
+214 ANLAVTGTYANTFDMT
-229 IFLEAARRHML
+229 EMLEAARRHAVNPAL
-240 GTLGAAFIPLA
+240 AYIPLA
-251 TQIPIMLGFL
+251 TQIPVKLGFL

-294 VLLKMGGYGIFRIDL
+294 VLLKMGGYGIFRVDL
-309 GMFPDAMQQMWWLLA
+309 GMFPDAMRDLWWVPA
-324 ALGIVSMVYAAFVC
+324 SLGIISMIYAAFVC

-396 HATGTREIPKL
+396 HATGTRDIPKL
-407 QGLTKVMP
+407 QGLAKVMP
-415 QFSLVLMIGFFASLG
+415 QFSLILMIGFFASLG

-443 FLGTFGS
+443 FLGTYSSQALGA
-450 PTLAG
+450 T
-455 WRALVIVPLISVVVT
+455 RALVIVPMVSIVVT

-480 ILFGDVPK
+480 ILFGDAPK
-488 DVEHAHDL
+488 EFEHVHDL
-496 TPWESLSYAVLIVL
+496 MPWEKFSYAILVVL
-510 IFAVGFLPFAFVS
+510 IFAVGFLPFLFLNLIQTYTLS
-523 IINSY
+523 
-528 VVGTAAVH
+528 G
-536 GSLPWLTSLGG
+536 LPWLLGG
-547 I
+547 A